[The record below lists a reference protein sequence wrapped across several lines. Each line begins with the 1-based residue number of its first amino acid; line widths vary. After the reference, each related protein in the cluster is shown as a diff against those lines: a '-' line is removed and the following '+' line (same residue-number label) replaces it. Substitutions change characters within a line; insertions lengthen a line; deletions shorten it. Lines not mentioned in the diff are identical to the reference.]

1 MRARMATNQEMM
13 TTENMTLA
21 EQMELG
27 SVTMCCWPT
36 PIEQL
41 TCEGVMEL
49 GLSTMNSWQEIEPSV
64 MQEFWDDALSNAYTK
79 PKPKSWADQ
88 VSDDDEIDWDQVED
102 FLPPRGREVRSWS
115 EVAWGRCHC
124 GCENNET
131 RFGAPSSLG
140 M

>member
-41 TCEGVMEL
+41 TREGVMEL

-64 MQEFWDDALSNAYTK
+64 GQIKYQMMMRLTGIKLKTFYHQE
-79 PKPKSWADQ
+79 
-88 VSDDDEIDWDQVED
+88 VEK
-102 FLPPRGREVRSWS
+102 
-115 EVAWGRCHC
+115 
-124 GCENNET
+124 
-131 RFGAPSSLG
+131 
-140 M
+140 